1 MHRFMLLII
10 SLVMFAG
17 ITQAQEFGEKRAI
30 GYLFVAPGG
39 AASNQ
44 DSSPTMH
51 FGGGGEY
58 LIYKGLGAGA
68 EIGALLP
75 VGSSG
80 CSCSTGN
87 GIGLFSSNA
96 SYHFLNASQNR
107 KLVPFVTA
115 GYTGAFQSEW
125 GESWFNFGGGADYWF
140 RERAG
145 LRVEFRDHVDPQHSE
160 PIHFLEARVGFVW

>member
-1 MHRFMLLII
+1 MATIYLAFNLC
-10 SLVMFAG
+10 
-17 ITQAQEFGEKRAI
+17 RARTSRT
-30 GYLFVAPGG
+30 F
-39 AASNQ
+39 ST
-44 DSSPTMH
+44 SSPGSITT
-51 FGGGGEY
+51 
-58 LIYKGLGAGA
+58 AS
-68 EIGALLP
+68 P
-75 VGSSG
+75 VFSSPRTEQL
-80 CSCSTGN
+80 TGN